1 MTSAAR
7 RGGPAVDESS
17 SGVGVSSLS
26 SEFDRVTHE
35 DYEAFKLEQRGIELI
50 PEAERPMTP
59 AGLFWLWAGAI
70 WNVEYLVYGALI
82 VSFGLSFSQAVLAI
96 LIGNLLYAF
105 MGLASLMGPEA
116 GTTQFMVSR
125 APFGRNGNRIPSVFN
140 WLTQVGFE
148 IEGIVLIV
156 LVVEAMFS
164 RGRRR
169 ARNGGRK

>member
-1 MTSAAR
+1 M
-7 RGGPAVDESS
+7 DESS
-17 SGVGVSSLS
+17 SGVGLS

-59 AGLFWLWAGAI
+59 AGLFWLWAGESGTSSISSTAR
-70 WNVEYLVYGALI
+70 LI
-82 VSFGLSFSQAVLAI
+82 VSFGLSFGQAVLAI
-96 LIGNLLYAF
+96 LVGNLVTPSWGSPAC
-105 MGLASLMGPEA
+105 MGPEA

-156 LVVEAMFS
+156 LVVEAMF
-164 RGRRR
+164 
-169 ARNGGRK
+169 